1 MQYTRHS
8 RPCHAA
14 PHPVGISHGLQSQH
28 VWRKMQSRWERG
40 LTRLERAVTKRMLQ
54 AIDQSNRHRRVLFVD
69 DSRLMRYA
77 GSKFLHGH
85 CEVIL
90 AEDGREAWR
99 TLAADDQIDL
109 VFTDLMMPV
118 MDGHELIRQIRQSAD
133 LRIQQLP
140 ILVVTGDD
148 EASARE
154 LAISEGASD
163 FIAKPFSPDDLR
175 HALVADNRTRNENKP
190 RIRGL
195 PSSLAAPEKS
205 RSPFQKPDEPSNYC
219 RRLQQ
224 TISFHQRQQLELSL
238 LHIQFQGY
246 WQLNNRFGRHWADAV
261 MRNIDRILVEELRD
275 EDSVH
280 RTADDLFSVILMATG
295 REGARVLVH
304 RLRQRLVGT
313 YMRFSSM
320 EVPIDVRFAV
330 QFPNLG
336 KEDDPKILLDE
347 ALRLV
352 HWRTS
357 GEGAVYPGPT
367 DR

>member
-1 MQYTRHS
+1 
-8 RPCHAA
+8 
-14 PHPVGISHGLQSQH
+14 
-28 VWRKMQSRWERG
+28 
-40 LTRLERAVTKRMLQ
+40 MLQ

-85 CEVIL
+85 CEVVL

-99 TLAADDQIDL
+99 ILTHDDQIDL
-109 VFTDLMMPV
+109 VFTDLMMPI
-118 MDGHELIRQIRQSAD
+118 MDGHELIRRIRQSAEQ
-133 LRIQQLP
+133 RIRQLP

-148 EASARE
+148 ESSARE

-175 HALVADNRTRNENKP
+175 HALVAGNRPAPVKQP
-190 RIRGL
+190 RIQGL
-195 PSSLAAPEKS
+195 PAQLTPASQPAN
-205 RSPFQKPDEPSNYC
+205 PFHQPDEPASYC

-224 TISFHQRQQLELSL
+224 TISFHQRQQLDLSL
-238 LHIQFQGY
+238 LHVQFQGY
-246 WQLNNRFGRHWADAV
+246 WQVNNRFGRHWSDAV
-261 MRNIDRILVEELRD
+261 MRNLDRILVDELRD

-295 REGARVLVH
+295 RAGARILVK
-304 RLRQRLVGT
+304 RLRQRLVGNR
-313 YMRFSSM
+313 MRFSSM

-330 QFPNLG
+330 QFPDLSV
-336 KEDDPKILLDE
+336 EDDPEILLDD
-347 ALRLV
+347 ALRLI

-357 GEGAVYPGPT
+357 TPARPRPE
-367 DR
+367 RI

>member
-1 MQYTRHS
+1 
-8 RPCHAA
+8 
-14 PHPVGISHGLQSQH
+14 
-28 VWRKMQSRWERG
+28 
-40 LTRLERAVTKRMLQ
+40 MLQ

-77 GSKFLHGH
+77 GSKFLDGH
-85 CEVIL
+85 CDVVL
-90 AEDGREAWR
+90 AENGRDAWR
-99 TLAADDQIDL
+99 TLKNDDQIDL

-118 MDGHELIRQIRQSAD
+118 MDGHELIRRIRQSPD
-133 LRIQQLP
+133 LRIRQLP

-148 EASARE
+148 ERSARE

-175 HALVADNRTRNENKP
+175 HALVGDNRKRADEKEERRS

-195 PSSLAAPEKS
+195 PSALSEDVSS
-205 RSPFQKPDEPSNYC
+205 RASAHPPDEPAGYC
-219 RRLQQ
+219 RRLHQ
-224 TISFHQRQQLELSL
+224 TISFHQRQQLDLSL

-246 WQLNNRFGRHWADAV
+246 WRLDNRFGRHWADAV

-295 REGARVLVH
+295 REGSRVLTR
-304 RLRQRLVGT
+304 RLRQRLVGAR
-313 YMRFSSM
+313 MRFSSM

-330 QFPNLG
+330 QFPDLG
-336 KEDDPKILLDE
+336 REDDPQALLDE
-347 ALRLV
+347 ALRLI
-352 HWRTS
+352 HWRIGSNPSAGDDRPDAT
-357 GEGAVYPGPT
+357 PT
-367 DR
+367 

>member
-1 MQYTRHS
+1 
-8 RPCHAA
+8 
-14 PHPVGISHGLQSQH
+14 
-28 VWRKMQSRWERG
+28 
-40 LTRLERAVTKRMLQ
+40 MLQ

-85 CEVIL
+85 CEVVL
-90 AEDGREAWR
+90 AENGRDAWR
-99 TLAADDQIDL
+99 ALTHDDQIDL
-109 VFTDLMMPV
+109 VFTDLMMPI
-118 MDGHELIRQIRQSAD
+118 MDGHELIRRIRQSSEQR
-133 LRIQQLP
+133 LRQLP
-140 ILVVTGDD
+140 VLVVTGDD
-148 EASARE
+148 ESSARE

-175 HALVADNRTRNENKP
+175 HALAARNRARSQSSP

-195 PSSLAAPEKS
+195 PSELEPSTSTPN
-205 RSPFQKPDEPSNYC
+205 PFQQPEEPANYC

-224 TISFHQRQQLELSL
+224 TISFHQRQQLDLSL
-238 LHIQFQGY
+238 LHVQFQGY
-246 WQLNNRFGRHWADAV
+246 WELNNRFGRHWADAV
-261 MRNIDRILVEELRD
+261 MRNLDRILVDVLRD

-295 REGARVLVH
+295 REGARILTR
-304 RLRQRLVGT
+304 RLRQSLVGNR
-313 YMRFSSM
+313 MRFSSM

-330 QFPNLG
+330 QFPNLNE
-336 KEDDPKILLDE
+336 EDDPEILLDE

-357 GEGAVYPGPT
+357 SKGVASPEPA
-367 DR
+367 DH